1 MSPAAINVYRD
12 DVRVIALHVC
22 RGFAVGVDG
31 QDGCRRHV
39 VASRRGP
46 LCAAELFGF
55 VFEIN
60 SGEVSLGVQ
69 HIWQPVPVG
78 RSLLARYL
86 LLVDHFGGDVSALE
100 AAQLLDGS
108 VVGAQVNGLIRVA
121 DAVGVVVEADIP
133 PRCVIDEITVLGV
146 GSRRAVCVQ
155 FSGQLADLFPSREFF
170 D

>member
-39 VASRRGP
+39 
-46 LCAAELFGF
+46 
-55 VFEIN
+55 N
-60 SGEVSLGVQ
+60 SGEISLGVQ

-146 GSRRAVCVQ
+146 GSRRAVCLQ